1 MIFAGAISSV
11 GPERLPYKQEVT
23 SSNLVSPIKNS
34 GLYGVVV
41 QSGLT
46 RWPVK
51 PEIAGSNPVGPA
63 IFEGLEDSLGPSLVS
78 VWRIVCLLVDRITLE
93 TVIDNR

>member
-1 MIFAGAISSV
+1 M
-11 GPERLPYKQEVT
+11 PTR
-23 SSNLVSPIKNS
+23 
-34 GLYGVVV
+34 YGVVV

-63 IFEGLEDSLGPSLVS
+63 ISEGPGEFLGPFDLLTSRSPYLCESSVDFSLDIS
-78 VWRIVCLLVDRITLE
+78 
-93 TVIDNR
+93 